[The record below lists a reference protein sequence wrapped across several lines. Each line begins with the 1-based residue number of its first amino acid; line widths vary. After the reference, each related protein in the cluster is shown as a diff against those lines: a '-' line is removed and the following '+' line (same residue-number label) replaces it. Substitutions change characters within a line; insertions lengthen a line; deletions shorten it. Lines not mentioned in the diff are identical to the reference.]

1 MNVNSLFSFCTYFG
15 SCYNLIII
23 LSTLNYAHLEA
34 LPFTLIHVVSV
45 QCRIITPVT
54 VCLLQLSFTKYKKQK
69 CRMFRFERLFAPEHF
84 ALICICADQ
93 GGFFLGGG
101 EGDTRGEFIRGSS
114 MSVLSKFTISKKTWN
129 YPWRK

>member
-34 LPFTLIHVVSV
+34 LPLTLIHVVSV

-54 VCLLQLSFTKYKKQK
+54 VCLLQLPFTKYKKQE
-69 CRMFRFERLFAPEHF
+69 CRMFCFERLFAPEHF

-93 GGFFLGGG
+93 GVFFGGG
-101 EGDTRGEFIRGSS
+101 GGYERGIYKG
-114 MSVLSKFTISKKTWN
+114 KFDVCS
-129 YPWRK
+129 